1 MSIVCSLL
9 SCLVDII
16 FKRLIVTIF
25 SNNYASADGYSFT
38 KAVTQTLEAVAQ
50 IMS

>member
-1 MSIVCSLL
+1 VQPPFMFGRYYIQA
-9 SCLVDII
+9 
-16 FKRLIVTIF
+16 FVTIF

-38 KAVTQTLEAVAQ
+38 KAVTQTLESVAQ